1 MAAEFEN
8 IFPSTTENLLYALL
22 HTSTLRKPKAF
33 AQQNVTNTASS
44 LTLPTGVRS
53 AWLVL
58 ETDGNETNP
67 AKACRFR
74 LDGSNP
80 TDSAGLPLG
89 DGGNIRLENP
99 DQLSAFKIIAVD
111 GGTTHKL
118 SIQFFD

>member
-22 HTSTLRKPKAF
+22 RSSTLRRPKEF
-33 AQQNVTNTASS
+33 AEHDVTNTASGLS
-44 LTLPTGVRS
+44 IPTGVRS

-74 LDGSNP
+74 LDGEDP
-80 TDSAGLPLG
+80 TTSEGLPLG

-99 DQLSAFKIIAVD
+99 DQLSGFNIIAVD
-111 GGTTHKL
+111 GAATHKL

>member
-33 AQQNVTNTASS
+33 AQQNVTDAVAS

-74 LDGSNP
+74 LDGSK
-80 TDSAGLPLG
+80 SYRFSGFA
-89 DGGNIRLENP
+89 IRRWREYSFGKP
-99 DQLSAFKIIAVD
+99 
-111 GGTTHKL
+111 
-118 SIQFFD
+118 